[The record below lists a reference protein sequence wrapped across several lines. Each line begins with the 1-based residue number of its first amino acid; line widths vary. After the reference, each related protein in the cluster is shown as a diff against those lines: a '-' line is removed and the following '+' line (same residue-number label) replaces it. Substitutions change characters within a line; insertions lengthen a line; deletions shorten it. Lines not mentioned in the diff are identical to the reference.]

1 MMNGGGAMLRWTGM
15 AALALLLAV
24 QGACGIR
31 PYQLDVQQGNVVTQE
46 MLSKLR
52 LDMTRSQVKFVLGT
66 PLVASVFRP
75 ERWDYYYR
83 STKGG
88 RAGNRRLITLI
99 FEEDKL
105 KRILGDVP
113 EAPGLKNEP
122 ATAVPAPIPK

>member
-1 MMNGGGAMLRWTGM
+1 MNGGGALRRWVGM
-15 AALALLLAV
+15 TALALLLAV
-24 QGACGIR
+24 QGACGLG

-46 MLSKLR
+46 MLFKLR

-88 RAGNRRLITLI
+88 RAGDRRLITLI

-105 KRILGDVP
+105 KRMLGDVP
-113 EAPGLKNEP
+113 EAPGLKTEP
-122 ATAVPAPIPK
+122 STAVSDPMPK

>member
-1 MMNGGGAMLRWTGM
+1 MRRWAGM
-15 AALALLLAV
+15 TALALLLAV
-24 QGACGIR
+24 QGACGIG
-31 PYQLDVQQGNVVTQE
+31 PYKLDVQQGNVVTQE
-46 MLSKLR
+46 MVSKLR

-88 RAGNRRLITLI
+88 RAGDRRLITLI

-105 KRILGDVP
+105 KRMLGDVA
-113 EAPGLKNEP
+113 EAPGLKTEP
-122 ATAVPAPIPK
+122 STAVSDPMPK

>member
-1 MMNGGGAMLRWTGM
+1 MNDGGALRRWVGM
-15 AALALLLAV
+15 TALALLLAV
-24 QGACGIR
+24 QGACGLG

-46 MLSKLR
+46 MLFKLR

-88 RAGNRRLITLI
+88 RVGDRRLITLI
-99 FEEDKL
+99 FAEDKL

-113 EAPGLKNEP
+113 EAPGLKTEP
-122 ATAVPAPIPK
+122 AAAASAPVSQ

>member
-1 MMNGGGAMLRWTGM
+1 MNGGGAMRRWAGM
-15 AALALLLAV
+15 AALALLVV
-24 QGACGIR
+24 QGACGIG
-31 PYQLDVQQGNVVTQE
+31 PYKLDVQQGNVVTQE

-83 STKGG
+83 STKGS
-88 RAGNRRLITLI
+88 RAGDRRLITLI

-105 KRILGDVP
+105 QRVLGDVP
-113 EAPGLKNEP
+113 DAPGLKTGP
-122 ATAVPAPIPK
+122 AAAASAPVSK

>member
-1 MMNGGGAMLRWTGM
+1 MNGGGALRRWVGM
-15 AALALLLAV
+15 TALALLLAV
-24 QGACGIR
+24 QGACGLG

-46 MLSKLR
+46 MLFKLR

-75 ERWDYYYR
+75 GRWDYYYR

-88 RAGNRRLITLI
+88 RAGDRRLITLI

-105 KRILGDVP
+105 KRMLGDVP
-113 EAPGLKNEP
+113 EAPGLKTEP
-122 ATAVPAPIPK
+122 STAVSDPMPK

>member
-1 MMNGGGAMLRWTGM
+1 MLF
-15 AALALLLAV
+15 
-24 QGACGIR
+24 
-31 PYQLDVQQGNVVTQE
+31 
-46 MLSKLR
+46 KLR

-88 RAGNRRLITLI
+88 RVGDRRLITLI
-99 FEEDKL
+99 FAEDKL

-113 EAPGLKNEP
+113 EAPGLKTEP
-122 ATAVPAPIPK
+122 AAAASAPVSQ

>member
-1 MMNGGGAMLRWTGM
+1 MRRWAGM
-15 AALALLLAV
+15 TALALLLAV
-24 QGACGIR
+24 QGACGVG
-31 PYQLDVQQGNVVTQE
+31 PYKLDVQQGNVVTQE
-46 MLSKLR
+46 MVSKLR

-83 STKGG
+83 STKG
-88 RAGNRRLITLI
+88 RKAADRRLITLI

-113 EAPGLKNEP
+113 EAPGLKAQP
-122 ATAVPAPIPK
+122 AAAASAPIPK

>member
-1 MMNGGGAMLRWTGM
+1 MNGGGALRRWVGM
-15 AALALLLAV
+15 TALALLLAV
-24 QGACGIR
+24 QGACGLG
-31 PYQLDVQQGNVVTQE
+31 PYQLDVQQGNVVTRE
-46 MLSKLR
+46 MLFKLR

-88 RAGNRRLITLI
+88 RAGDRRLITLI

-105 KRILGDVP
+105 KRMLGDVP
-113 EAPGLKNEP
+113 EAPGLKTEP
-122 ATAVPAPIPK
+122 STAVSDPMPK